1 MFNNSV
7 ISKTGQMWKIMVGS
21 GALIIGSVAPAF
33 EQTGM
38 SWTVGTIIAVV
49 GYGFAVVSISCPSC
63 SQRWFYKALLDAG
76 MYGPLFGKSACPD
89 CQHEFG

>member
-1 MFNNSV
+1 
-7 ISKTGQMWKIMVGS
+7 MVGIL
-21 GALIIGSVAPAF
+21 ALVIGSVAPAF

-49 GYGFAVVSISCPSC
+49 GYGFAVAYISCPSC

-76 MYGPLFGKSACPD
+76 MYGPLFRESICPD
-89 CQHEFG
+89 CKHDFN